1 MPVSSRSSA
10 AGKLPLAAALSP
22 TLQLLYTGLA
32 PVSAAVPWV
41 FGKQTKIA
49 HSPLPE
55 TTGLCTFRMQR
66 PSFYFSEVFEAP
78 LFESLFSVPFLWS
91 SHFGVLLRPLYLGI
105 SFTPSTRGYSSS
117 PSTRG
122 YPLPLCSG
130 FPLSASPSGLR
141 RAAFT
146 PPSELRRPPLRPLG
160 APLSGPLAVTSWP
173 SSRPGSDL
181 WMPSRGTEY
190 G

>member
-41 FGKQTKIA
+41 FSKQTKIA

-66 PSFYFSEVFEAP
+66 PSFIFRRFSKP
-78 LFESLFSVPFLWS
+78 LFLSPSFQFPSCGPRILVFSF
-91 SHFGVLLRPLYLGI
+91 VLSTWGYL
-105 SFTPSTRGYSSS
+105 SS
-117 PSTRG
+117 PSLWAFFFR
-122 YPLPLCSG
+122 LPLRAV
-130 FPLSASPSGLR
+130 FSASL
-141 RAAFT
+141 RAAFSA
-146 PPSELRRPPLRPLG
+146 PPFGPSSLPPLQG
-160 APLSGPLAVTSWP
+160 SLSGPLAVTSWP